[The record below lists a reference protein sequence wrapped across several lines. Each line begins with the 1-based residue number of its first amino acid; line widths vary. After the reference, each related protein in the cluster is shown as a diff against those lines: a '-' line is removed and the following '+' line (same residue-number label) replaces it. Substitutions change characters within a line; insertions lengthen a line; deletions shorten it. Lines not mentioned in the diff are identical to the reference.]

1 MFIENISLALHNL
14 WANKIK
20 TFLTELGIIIG
31 IFSVILIMT
40 LGDTLSL
47 AINTNMQ
54 QMGANDVYLMV
65 QTRDKE
71 DDVSLIDGIVFGK
84 NNKKTS
90 LTEDDYISKDMLE
103 MMCEEFKDDIYAL
116 NISYNNASGTISSK
130 NENIK
135 VSLTGTSTG
144 FYIENDLEILA
155 GNMFSKEDFDE
166 HKRNVLVSKDF
177 VDEIFGMDYKGV
189 IGKEITPILNNKA
202 QPFTII
208 GVYKNNSASG
218 MQAMMSNI
226 ETIYTPLMTA
236 VELEHN
242 KPNFQMVQVI
252 SKVDKDPDILA
263 KKIELFFDNY
273 YRLNRKCFVEA
284 ITFTSIMNIVNT
296 LLGTVTMA
304 ISLISG
310 ISLLVGG
317 IGIMNIM
324 LSNIIERTKEI
335 GTRVS
340 LGASKGDIRAQFLS
354 EAVIICLIGGIVG
367 VTLGI
372 ITGVIASNYMG
383 YPTFPSLGA
392 ILIALSFSV
401 LVGIFFGLYPANKA
415 ANMNPI
421 DALRH
426 E

>member
-1 MFIENISLALHNL
+1 MIIENITLALHNL

-54 QMGANDVYLMV
+54 QMGANDIYLMV
-65 QTRDKE
+65 SPREEKE
-71 DDVSLIDGIVFGK
+71 DVSKIDGIVFGK
-84 NNKKTS
+84 NKKKTS
-90 LTEDDYISKDMLE
+90 LTESDYISKEMLE
-103 MMCEEFKDDIYAL
+103 KMCEEFKDEIHAL
-116 NISYNNASGTISSK
+116 NISYNKYTGTITEK
-130 NENIK
+130 NNTLNL
-135 VSLTGTSTG
+135 SLIGTSPG
-144 FYIENDLEILA
+144 FYIENNLEIVA
-155 GNMFSKEDFDE
+155 GKMFSQEDFDE
-166 HKRNVLVSKDF
+166 HKRNVIVSKDF
-177 VDEIFGMDYKGV
+177 IDSLYKENYKDV
-189 IGKEITPILNNKA
+189 IGKEISPILNKTSET
-202 QPFTII
+202 FTII

-218 MQAMMSNI
+218 MQAKMSNI
-226 ETIYTPLMTA
+226 ENIYTPLMTA
-236 VELEHN
+236 IDINHDI
-242 KPNFQMVQVI
+242 PSFQMVQVI
-252 SKVDKDPDILA
+252 SKVGADSDILA

-340 LGASKGDIRAQFLS
+340 LGASSSDIRAQFLS
-354 EAVIICLIGGIVG
+354 EAVIICLIGGIIG
-367 VTLGI
+367 VFLGI
-372 ITGVIASNYMG
+372 ITGVIASNYIG
-383 YPTFPSLGA
+383 YPTFPSVGA
-392 ILIALSFSV
+392 IFIALSFSV

-426 E
+426 D